1 MSGKAFE
8 KKEERVDASGTS
20 SEILLGVTMAE
31 FWINLNFGIYLAVFA
46 VALIRN
52 FNFNIIL
59 VGCIY
64 LAPLIPLGFTP
75 ETADRFLLI
84 SFFNTIFGIIEL
96 VIFTVT
102 VKKQDMT
109 FDRPFFAQLFGH
121 SLPIGAALIGLSYV
135 ARMTAIPVSAV
146 ELTLILAIFIAGA
159 ILRVVAV
166 YQLGALAFKFDIA
179 FRDKQTLKTD
189 QLYGRMRHPSYT
201 AMMIVILAYAMT
213 THSWAAGIVGLLSA
227 WLGFQFRIHYEEKAL
242 AEQYGKDYETFRAK
256 TAMWLP
262 GMMGQ

>member
-1 MSGKAFE
+1 M
-8 KKEERVDASGTS
+8 TP
-20 SEILLGVTMAE
+20 L
-31 FWINLNFGIYLAVFA
+31 WINLNFAIYLAVFGF
-46 VALIRN
+46 ALIRN

-96 VIFTVT
+96 IIFTVT

-109 FDRPFFAQLFGH
+109 FDRPFFVQLFGH
-121 SLPIGAALIGLSYV
+121 SLPIGTALIGLSFFS
-135 ARMTAIPVSAV
+135 RMTAIPVTAF
-146 ELTLILAIFIAGA
+146 ELALILAIFLAGT

-166 YQLGALAFKFDIA
+166 YQLGAVAFKFDIA
-179 FRDKQTLKTD
+179 FREKQILKTD

-201 AMMIVILAYAMT
+201 AMMIVILAYALT
-213 THSWAAGIVGLLSA
+213 THSWMAAIIGLLTA
-227 WLGFQFRIHYEEKAL
+227 WFGFQFRIHYEEKAL
-242 AEQYGKDYETFRAK
+242 AKQYGEEYESFRAK
-256 TAMWLP
+256 TPMWVP
-262 GMMGQ
+262 GII

>member
-1 MSGKAFE
+1 
-8 KKEERVDASGTS
+8 
-20 SEILLGVTMAE
+20 MAQ
-31 FWINLNFGIYLAVFA
+31 FWINLNFGLYLAMFG
-46 VALIRN
+46 VALFRN

-64 LAPLIPLGFTP
+64 LAPLIPFGLTP

-96 VIFTVT
+96 IIFVVT

-109 FDRPFFAQLFGH
+109 FDRPFWVQLFGH
-121 SLPIGAALIGLSYV
+121 SLPIGAALIGLSYF
-135 ARMTAIPVSAV
+135 ARMTAIPVTAL
-146 ELTLILAIFIAGA
+146 ELMLILGIFVAGA
-159 ILRVVAV
+159 VLRVVAV
-166 YQLGALAFKFDIA
+166 YQLGAVAFKFDIA

-213 THSWAAGIVGLLSA
+213 THSWTAGIIGLLTA
-227 WLGFQFRIHYEEKAL
+227 WFGFQFRIHFEEKAL
-242 AEQYGKDYETFRAK
+242 AEQYGEEYGTFRAK

-262 GMMGQ
+262 GIINR

>member
-1 MSGKAFE
+1 
-8 KKEERVDASGTS
+8 
-20 SEILLGVTMAE
+20 MAQ
-31 FWINLNFGIYLAVFA
+31 FWINLNFCIYLTVFG

-64 LAPLIPLGFTP
+64 LAPLVPFGLTP
-75 ETADRFLLI
+75 GTADRFLLV

-96 VIFTVT
+96 IIFAVT
-102 VKKQDMT
+102 VKKQDVT
-109 FDRPFFAQLFGH
+109 FDQPFIVQLFGH

-135 ARMTAIPVSAV
+135 ARMTAIPVTPL
-146 ELTLILAIFIAGA
+146 ELTLILAVFLVGA
-159 ILRVVAV
+159 VLRVVAV

-213 THSWAAGIVGLLSA
+213 THSWLAGIIGLLTA
-227 WLGFQFRIHYEEKAL
+227 WFGFQFRIHYEEQAL
-242 AEQYGKDYETFRAK
+242 AEQYGEDYESFRAK
-256 TAMWLP
+256 TSMWLP
-262 GMMGQ
+262 GTTSE